1 MFLLTENQAELIK
14 EPPKK
19 IANNYD
25 KLLQCIQNLVDT
37 VNAQTA
43 MTIKEE
49 YTCFGK
55 IKEHSEI
62 VSRMLK
68 EVKKET
74 DLLSSYIDL
83 CDDKIRCG
91 DDIDGTYKRQKKAF
105 QRLLQDDKKLLAKL
119 QSGERDYKR
128 SISEI
133 RKMFENL
140 EE

>member
-25 KLLQCIQNLVDT
+25 KLIQCIQNLVDA

-74 DLLSSYIDL
+74 DLL
-83 CDDKIRCG
+83 
-91 DDIDGTYKRQKKAF
+91 
-105 QRLLQDDKKLLAKL
+105 
-119 QSGERDYKR
+119 
-128 SISEI
+128 
-133 RKMFENL
+133 
-140 EE
+140 